1 MTETRRVSDLVETV
15 RTELIAAKIERRVSQ
30 LRVLATASAL
40 AFWAPNGTCWVP
52 KRYLPPLDQRSAD
65 AQRRG

>member
-52 KRYLPPLDQRSAD
+52 NLDFSNPGSASGL
-65 AQRRG
+65 RI